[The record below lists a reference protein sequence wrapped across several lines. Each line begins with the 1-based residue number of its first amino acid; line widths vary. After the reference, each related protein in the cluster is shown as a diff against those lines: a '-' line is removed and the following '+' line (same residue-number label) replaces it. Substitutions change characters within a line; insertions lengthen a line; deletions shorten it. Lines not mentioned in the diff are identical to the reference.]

1 MSTSKSITILGTPI
15 LPGKRALL
23 NMNIARLHTG
33 TLVDVPVIV
42 ERAKKEGPCLL
53 LMAGIHGDEINGVE
67 IVRQIIAKKFNK
79 PEAGTVICIPV
90 VNVFGFIN
98 QARSLP
104 DGRDLN
110 RVFPGST
117 SGSLASRFAHA
128 LMTEIVP
135 HIDYCIDYHT
145 GGASRFNYTQVR
157 IEGHDLE
164 IRAMAKAFGSKFILK
179 AKNREK
185 SFREAATSLGKKVLL
200 FEGGKTLNLD
210 RRVTQVGIEGALR
223 VMQYLNMRSAE
234 SNAELLSKPEQT
246 LVVEDSTWIRAKVSG
261 MFRLQVR
268 LGGYLK
274 KGDVVGTI
282 SDPFGDF
289 EKVVKAPNEGF
300 VICNN
305 HAPIVNQ
312 GDALVHITRKYS
324 QV

>member
-33 TLVDVPVIV
+33 TPVDVPVIV

-53 LMAGIHGDEINGVE
+53 LSAGIHGDEINGVE
-67 IVRQIIAKKFNK
+67 IVRQIIASKYNK

-90 VNVFGFIN
+90 INVFGFIN
-98 QARSLP
+98 QSRSLP

-110 RVFPGST
+110 RVFPGGP
-117 SGSLASRFAHA
+117 SGSLASRVAHA

-135 HIDYCIDYHT
+135 HIDYCVDYHT

-157 IEGHDLE
+157 VDGEDKETLS
-164 IRAMAKAFGSKFILK
+164 MAKNFGAQFILM

-185 SFREAATSLGKKVLL
+185 SFRESVTKLGKKVLL
-200 FEGGKTLNLD
+200 FEGGKALNLD
-210 RRVTQVGIEGALR
+210 RRVTQVGINGALR
-223 VMQYLNMRSAE
+223 IMNHLGMRSFE
-234 SNAELLSKPEQT
+234 EELRASGPSKASL
-246 LVVEDSTWIRAKVSG
+246 LVKDSGWVRAKHAG
-261 MFRLQVR
+261 MFRSKAS
-268 LGGYLK
+268 LGSYLE
-274 KGDVVGTI
+274 KGSIIGSI
-282 SDPFGDF
+282 SDPFGHY
-289 EKVVKAPNEGF
+289 ERLVKAPHSGY

-312 GDALVHITRKYS
+312 GDALAHLTKETEEI
-324 QV
+324 